1 MKRNDFILFG
11 IVLFI
16 GLASYIGMKIYENN
30 TNLEDGTA
38 VVYYFDNP
46 VLEIELTD
54 GSYTILD
61 DESVI
66 SIDEENFTYTVKG
79 YPYNSTTQNVV
90 VIEYKDHRIRV
101 IDEVSPQH
109 ICRKQGW
116 SSSPLSPITCLPNNL
131 VIVIQSDFKDPDAPD
146 DITG

>member
-11 IVLFI
+11 VVLII
-16 GLASYIGMKIYENN
+16 GLVSFIGMKIYENN
-30 TNLEDGTA
+30 STFSNAKA
-38 VVYYFDNP
+38 VVYYFDKP
-46 VLEIELTD
+46 VLEIYLED

-61 DESVI
+61 EESVI
-66 SIDEENFTYTVKG
+66 SVDEENFTYTVKG
-79 YPYNSTTQNVV
+79 YPYDDATQNVV
-90 VIEYKDHRIRV
+90 VIEYDNNRVRV

-131 VIVIQSDFKDPDAPD
+131 VIVIEADVIDPDAPD

>member
-1 MKRNDFILFG
+1 MKRNDFILIG
-11 IVLFI
+11 VVLFI
-16 GLASYIGMKIYENN
+16 GLVSFIGMKIYENT
-30 TNLEDGTA
+30 TNLEDGKA
-38 VVYYFDNP
+38 VVYYFDKP
-46 VLEIELTD
+46 VLEILLAD

-61 DESVI
+61 DDSVI
-66 SIDEENFTYTVKG
+66 SVDEDNFTYTVKG
-79 YPYNSTTQNVV
+79 YPYDSTDQNVV
-90 VIEYKDHRIRV
+90 VIEYKDHQVRV

-131 VIVIQSDFKDPDAPD
+131 VIVIQSDVQDPDAPD